1 MQIHRS
7 QQFTAAVDTVLAP
20 MGQCRREEDKHMAK
34 SFIGWSLLL
43 LSFFNSEAAAQVKM
57 TVGQAG
63 INPGTSLYF
72 IAQKEKF
79 FDKHGLEVQIVSTTT
94 TAAVQGMLGG
104 SLHLT
109 LGAGPAFASATLE
122 GAPPFVVI
130 SSWVNVFPY
139 YIVARKEIAK
149 IQDLKGRTG
158 QVGATFGSA
167 PDVALRFG
175 LSKLGINPEK
185 DVKLIQMPR
194 PDWINVIA
202 QIEKGDVQFS
212 VLPPPY
218 DRMGE
223 KRGFHTLYALPK
235 LGIQWQQNGEWILKS
250 YAASH
255 REAILRFERALAD
268 AMKVYFSQKSKT
280 IGYLM
285 EFLGSNKEDTEYAY
299 QAFAGWADKN
309 PRPKAESIKN
319 TLQAIAATTPAAA
332 KANPAA
338 FIDTSFVDQLL
349 KEGYFK

>member
-1 MQIHRS
+1 MKTLLVA
-7 QQFTAAVDTVLAP
+7 F
-20 MGQCRREEDKHMAK
+20 GF
-34 SFIGWSLLL
+34 FIASLCN
-43 LSFFNSEAAAQVKM
+43 NSAHAQLKM

-72 IAQKEKF
+72 IAQKEKLF
-79 FDKHGLEVQIVSTTT
+79 AKHGLEVNIIATTT

-109 LGAGPAFASATLE
+109 LGAGPAFVAATLE
-122 GAPPFVVI
+122 GSPPFAVI

-149 IQDLKGRTG
+149 IADLKGKTG

-175 LSKLGINPEK
+175 LSKLGLNPEK
-185 DVKLIQMPR
+185 DVKLVQMPR
-194 PDWINVIA
+194 PDWINVIG
-202 QIEKGDVQFS
+202 QLDQGDVQFS

-218 DRMGE
+218 DRMGAQ
-223 KRGFHTLYALPK
+223 KGIHALYALPD
-235 LGIQWQQNGEWILKS
+235 LGIHWQQNGEWVLKS
-250 YAASH
+250 YAAKN
-255 REAILRFERALAD
+255 REALVRFERALGD
-268 AMKVYFSQKSKT
+268 AMNVYFNQKEKT

-285 EFLGSNKEDTEYAY
+285 EFLGSKRDDTEYAY
-299 QAFAGWADKN
+299 EAYAKWADRN

-319 TLQAIAATTPAAA
+319 TLIAIAATTPAAA
-332 KANPAA
+332 KADATA